1 MLVDYQPRSKV
12 RGKRAGNLAA
22 ASMML
27 LLIPIIGLKTHN
39 ETVITLGITVAPLA
53 GIALALGGLVIARR
67 QPAGAIACAVAL
79 AANII
84 PALFGWLIFI
94 HGIC

>member
-22 ASMML
+22 ASMIL

-39 ETVITLGITVAPLA
+39 ETVITLGITVARWRGSRWRWADL
-53 GIALALGGLVIARR
+53 
-67 QPAGAIACAVAL
+67 
-79 AANII
+79 
-84 PALFGWLIFI
+84 
-94 HGIC
+94 